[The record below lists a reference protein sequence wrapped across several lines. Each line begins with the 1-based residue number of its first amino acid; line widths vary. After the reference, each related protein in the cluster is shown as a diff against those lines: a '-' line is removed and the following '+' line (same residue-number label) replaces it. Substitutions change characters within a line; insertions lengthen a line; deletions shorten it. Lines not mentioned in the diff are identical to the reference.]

1 MAKGII
7 YVMTTVV
14 SGLIK
19 IGKTGSENFEQ
30 RMYNLEHNGY
40 FNVVGL
46 KRRYAI
52 EVDNYNEK
60 EAMLDEIFSKSRVP
74 NSELFALDADLV
86 VQLLSSFDG
95 TQIYPKP
102 EMELKKDVFE
112 EATKEYKNIAGWEKV
127 PDGEYQLSHN
137 IKGFGNVT
145 ARMRVED
152 GSFVVL
158 KGSVCCPIR
167 QDEKRCPDVAKTA
180 IVKDNI
186 LQEDVVCSSPSMA
199 GWVVL
204 NRSNNGWVEWKNSA
218 GNPIDV
224 YRQGE
229 SNISQRKSRRIN
241 SRRK

>member
-19 IGKTGSENFEQ
+19 IGKTGRENFEQ
-30 RMYNLEHNGY
+30 RMYSLEHNGY

-46 KRRYAI
+46 KRRFAI
-52 EVDNYNEK
+52 EVEDYNEK

-102 EMELKKDVFE
+102 EIESKKDVFK
-112 EATKEYKNIAGWEKV
+112 EATKEHKNIAGWDKV
-127 PDGEYQLSHN
+127 PDGEYHLSHL
-137 IKGFGNVT
+137 IKGFGKVT
-145 ARMRVED
+145 ARMKVED
-152 GSFVVL
+152 GSFIVL
-158 KGSVCCPIR
+158 KGSVCSPVR
-167 QDEKRCPDVAKTA
+167 HDEKRCPDVAKNA

-186 LQEDVVCSSPSMA
+186 LQEDVVCASPSMA

-204 NRSNNGWVEWKNSA
+204 NKSNNGWVEWKNSD
-218 GNPIDV
+218 GKPINV
-224 YRQGE
+224 YRQVEG
-229 SNISQRKSRRIN
+229 
-241 SRRK
+241 